1 MPIAVP
7 TITEIVP
14 QTYEDCYDL
23 IDALND
29 HFTNVSTK
37 WNLVPFTGAGSA
49 ALVIESVSDPG
60 FQIAM
65 HTKGLTPPTL
75 DISIHTDFVNGIT
88 AYNAGVWT
96 SDANDISPEGVWTYE
111 GINTHAIR
119 AIHLVELDDAI
130 FLMCVHQDN
139 YWLNSFHVGRIY
151 TPDFPDADV
160 PLGRDGLG
168 YLLNRPTLNGNGNV
182 EWWPMMGNAGA
193 AKRSCLRRSM
203 GNWAATFLQTSIF
216 TSSAGNADNSIYMG
230 FVRPYAA
237 RAAAL
242 TVTYGNVSIGSFKY
256 LANIGTNFAALT
268 RVDLDN
274 GTDQSWISLLTSTA
288 GCVAMIWRRGYVP

>member
-14 QTYEDCYDL
+14 YSYEDCYDL

-37 WNLVPFTGAGSA
+37 WNLVPFTGAGSS
-49 ALVIESVSDPG
+49 ALVIESITDPG

-65 HTKGLTPPTL
+65 YVEFPGLK
-75 DISIHTDFVNGIT
+75 ISIHTDFVNGIT
-88 AYNAGVWT
+88 AYNFNGVWT
-96 SDANDISPEGVWTYE
+96 SDANDISPEGVWTFE

-168 YLLNRPTLNGNGNV
+168 FLLNRPTSSSGATPWFRLTGIPSLHSYLRVAEAKWIQVGNV
-182 EWWPMMGNAGA
+182 RSPFSTNSSNNAD
-193 AKRSCLRRSM
+193 
-203 GNWAATFLQTSIF
+203 
-216 TSSAGNADNSIYMG
+216 SSAYMG
-230 FVRPYAA
+230 FVRPYSAGA
-237 RAAAL
+237 SVVLGTAS
-242 TVTYGNVSIGSFKY
+242 TNPDGIIGRYKY
-256 LANIGTNFAALT
+256 IMYSGENFAELT
-268 RVDLDN
+268 RRDLDN
-274 GTDQSWISLLTSTA
+274 GTDQSWIALTASY
-288 GCVAMIWRRGYVP
+288 VSMIWRRGYVP

>member
-14 QTYEDCYDL
+14 ASYEDCYDL
-23 IDALND
+23 IDALTA
-29 HFTNVSTK
+29 HFGSVSTQ
-37 WNLVPFTGAGSA
+37 WNLVNVTGGASI
-49 ALVIESVSDPG
+49 ALVIESVADPG

-65 HTKGLTPPTL
+65 YTEGPTL
-75 DISIHTDFVNGIT
+75 NVSIHTDYVNGIT
-88 AYNAGVWT
+88 AINAGVWT

-168 YLLNRPTLNGNGNV
+168 LLLNRPTVGASGSS
-182 EWWPMMGNAGA
+182 EWWGSTGNSATA
-193 AKRSCLRRSM
+193 LRNNLHKAHGVWGGS
-203 GNWAATFLQTSIF
+203 FQQISVSTS
-216 TSSAGNADNSIYMG
+216 APGNADNFNYMG
-230 FVRPYAA
+230 FVRPYAV
-237 RAAAL
+237 RACAL
-242 TVTYGNVSIGSFKY
+242 AYMYTNVALGNFKY
-256 LANIGTNFAALT
+256 IINTGTNYTQMT
-268 RVDLDN
+268 RIDLDN
-274 GTDQSWISLLTSTA
+274 GTDQSWIALTASY
-288 GCVAMIWRRGYVP
+288 VSMIWRRGYVP

>member
-14 QTYEDCYDL
+14 ASYEDCYDL
-23 IDALND
+23 IDALTA
-29 HFTNVSTK
+29 HFGSVSTQ
-37 WNLVPFTGAGSA
+37 WNLVNVTGGASI
-49 ALVIESVSDPG
+49 ALVIESVADPG
-60 FQIAM
+60 FQIAFY
-65 HTKGLTPPTL
+65 TEGPTL
-75 DISIHTDFVNGIT
+75 NVSIHTDFVNGIT
-88 AYNAGVWT
+88 AINAGVWT
-96 SDANDISPEGVWTYE
+96 SDANDISPVGVFTYE

-139 YWLNSFHVGRIY
+139 YWLNSIHAGRIY
-151 TPDFPDADV
+151 RPDFPDADV

-168 YLLNRPTLNGNGNV
+168 YLLNRPTVGSNGNV

-193 AKRSCLRRSM
+193 ALRSCLRRST
-203 GNWAATFLQTSIF
+203 GNWAATFLQTSVF
-216 TSSAGNADNSIYMG
+216 TSSAGNADNASYMG

>member
-14 QTYEDCYDL
+14 ATYEDCYDL
-23 IDALND
+23 IDALAA
-29 HFTNVSTK
+29 HFGSVSTK
-37 WNLVPFTGAGSA
+37 WNLVPITGGASS
-49 ALVIESVSDPG
+49 ALVIESVADPG

-65 HTKGLTPPTL
+65 HTEGTTPPTL

-151 TPDFPDADV
+151 MPDFPDADV

-168 YLLNRPTLNGNGNV
+168 FLLNRPMTGSSGNA
-182 EWWPMMGNAGA
+182 EWWPMTGNGSTAL
-193 AKRSCLRRSM
+193 RSTLHRAT
-203 GNWAATFLQTSIF
+203 GNWAATFLQTSVF
-216 TSSAGNADNSIYMG
+216 TSSSGNADNVNYMG

-237 RAAAL
+237 RASIL
-242 TVTYGNVSIGSFKY
+242 TAVYGNVSIGSFKY
-256 LANIGTNFAALT
+256 LSNTGTNFGAMT
-268 RVDLDN
+268 RIDLDN
-274 GTDQSWISLLTSTA
+274 GTDQSWIALTANYVS
-288 GCVAMIWRRGYVP
+288 MIWRRGYVP